1 MTIDSNA
8 QNQNEGSL
16 ISIVIPAFNEEKAI
30 GETLQDLESTLKS
43 SRRAYEIIVV
53 DDGSKDNTSAEV
65 EKTSARLIRH
75 PKNRGYGASLKTGTQ
90 AANGDIVVFY
100 DADNQFEAADI
111 DRIVDELGKSD
122 AVLGNRTTG
131 SYAPFSRRGGK
142 KLLGWF
148 ANYLMKQKIP
158 DLNCGFRAIRRDV
171 LLRYLHLLPN
181 GFSASTTTTLVLLK
195 ENCDV
200 KYLPIVVKKR
210 IGKSTVR
217 PIRDGLDT
225 ALLVLRLTTL
235 LDPFRV
241 FGPVSLGLFVLGISW
256 GLRYIL
262 MRRGL
267 SVAAL
272 FLLVSAVMIFFFG
285 LLTDQVA
292 SLRREQRYSNR
303 K

>member
-1 MTIDSNA
+1 MTLDSSARYHND
-8 QNQNEGSL
+8 GSL
-16 ISIVIPAFNEEKAI
+16 ISIVIPAFNEEMAI
-30 GETLQDLESTLKS
+30 GETLRDLESTLRL
-43 SRRAYEIIVV
+43 SRRTHEIIVV
-53 DDGSKDNTSAEV
+53 DDGSKDNTAAEV

-75 PKNRGYGASLKTGTQ
+75 SRNRGYGASLKTGTL
-90 AANGDIVVFY
+90 AANGVIVVFY

-111 DRIVDELGKSD
+111 ERIVDELGGSD

-142 KLLGWF
+142 KLLSWF
-148 ANYLMKQKIP
+148 ADYLMKQKIP

-200 KYLPIVVKKR
+200 KYMPIVVKKR
-210 IGKSTVR
+210 IGQSTVR
-217 PIRDGLDT
+217 PLRDGLDT

-241 FGPVSLGLFVLGISW
+241 FGPVSAVLFVLGTAW

-262 MRRGL
+262 MRKGL

-285 LLTDQVA
+285 LLADQVA
-292 SLRREQRYSNR
+292 SLRREQRYSDR
-303 K
+303 P

>member
-1 MTIDSNA
+1 VILDSNA
-8 QNQNEGSL
+8 RNHDQGSL
-16 ISIVIPAFNEEKAI
+16 ISIVIPAYNEEKAI
-30 GETLQDLESTLKS
+30 GETLKDLESTLQP
-43 SRRAYEIIVV
+43 SRHSYEIIVV
-53 DDGSKDNTSAEV
+53 DDGSKDGTAAEV

-75 PKNRGYGASLKTGTQ
+75 SRNRGYGAALKTGTL
-90 AANGDIVVFY
+90 AASGGIIVFY
-100 DADNQFEAADI
+100 DADNQFEAVDI
-111 DRIVDELGKSD
+111 DRIVDELGGSD
-122 AVLGNRTTG
+122 AVLGNRTTD
-131 SYAPFSRRGGK
+131 SFAPFSRRGGK
-142 KLLGWF
+142 KLLAWF

-158 DLNCGFRAIRRDV
+158 DLNCGFRAVRRDV
-171 LLRYLHLLPN
+171 LLRYLHLLPD

-200 KYLPIVVKKR
+200 SYMPLVVKKR

-217 PIRDGLDT
+217 PLRDGLDT

-241 FGPVSLGLFVLGISW
+241 FGPVSAVLFGLGAIW
-256 GLRYIL
+256 GFRYIL

-285 LLTDQVA
+285 LLADQVA
-292 SLRREQRYSNR
+292 SLRREQRYSDR